1 MIISYIE
8 QNKRVERN
16 QITQLNLLKMKY
28 KCSECELAVI
38 VLEGEEPIKACTC
51 EAPIIAEI
59 SATAIGVS
67 NLN

>member
-1 MIISYIE
+1 
-8 QNKRVERN
+8 
-16 QITQLNLLKMKY
+16 MKY